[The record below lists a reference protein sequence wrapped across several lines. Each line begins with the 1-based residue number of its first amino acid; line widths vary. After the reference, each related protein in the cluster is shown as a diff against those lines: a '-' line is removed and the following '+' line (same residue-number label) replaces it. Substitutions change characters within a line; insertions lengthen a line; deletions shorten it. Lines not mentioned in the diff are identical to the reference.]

1 MIGGYSLSSTFSK
14 GRHRGSSALTRLAGV
29 AIASLAILS
38 VGSCGATSSSAPVD
52 QAVSVEL
59 KNFEISAPAQV
70 HAGLVRFDLLG
81 LGPTMHEFVI
91 ARTNRKA
98 GDLPLAADDTVD
110 DHGEYPG
117 FTLLGEEEG
126 IDMNDRA
133 SFTVRLTPGH
143 YVLFCNME
151 GHYLAGMHQEV
162 TVP

>member
-1 MIGGYSLSSTFSK
+1 MTGDDSLPTK

-29 AIASLAILS
+29 TLATLAMLS
-38 VGSCGATSSSAPVD
+38 VGSCGATNISAHVD
-52 QAVSVEL
+52 QTVSVKLE
-59 KNFEISAPAQV
+59 NFDIALPPQV
-70 HAGLVRFDLLG
+70 RAGLVRFDLHG

-91 ARTNRKA
+91 ARTNRSPD
-98 GDLPLAADDTVD
+98 DLPLSADGTVD

-117 FTLLGEEEG
+117 FTLLGEAEG

-133 SFTVRLTPGH
+133 SFTVRLTAGH

-151 GHYLAGMHQEV
+151 GHYLAGMHTEM

>member
-1 MIGGYSLSSTFSK
+1 MTGEDSLSSTFPK
-14 GRHRGSSALTRLAGV
+14 GRHRGSRALTRLAGV
-29 AIASLAILS
+29 TLASVAILS
-38 VGSCGATSSSAPVD
+38 VGSCGATSNSALVDRAVPVD
-52 QAVSVEL
+52 L
-59 KNFEISAPAQV
+59 KNYQISAPAQV
-70 HAGLVRFDLLG
+70 HAGLVRFDLHG

-91 ARTNRKA
+91 ARTNRKG

-117 FTLLGEEEG
+117 FTLLGEEEA
-126 IDMNDRA
+126 IDMNDKA

-151 GHYLAGMHQEV
+151 GHYLAGMHTEV

>member
-1 MIGGYSLSSTFSK
+1 MTGNDAVNPPLAK
-14 GRHRGSSALTRLAGV
+14 GRHRGSRAFTRLAGV
-29 AIASLAILS
+29 TVASLAILS
-38 VGSCGATSSSAPVD
+38 VGSCGATSGSAPVD
-52 QAVSVEL
+52 QAVSVNL

-70 HAGLVRFDLLG
+70 HARLVRFDLHG

-126 IDMNDRA
+126 IDMNEKA

-151 GHYLAGMHQEV
+151 GHYLAGMHTEV

>member
-1 MIGGYSLSSTFSK
+1 VTGEVPLSSTFRK

-70 HAGLVRFDLLG
+70 HAGLVRFDLHG

-126 IDMNDRA
+126 IDMNDKA
-133 SFTVRLTPGH
+133 AFTVRLTPGH

-151 GHYLAGMHQEV
+151 GHYLAGMHREV